1 MIRSHIL
8 VHYFRRHWNPTGGE
22 IEESWG
28 LFVASPTWVQHL
40 EIAFCFQIEYITYF
54 KLYMFITRSLGLPY
68 LQMVWIKFSVFPQ
81 HLPRVL
87 VVKSQSSFNM
97 KMFWLHIMWLILI
110 QQCWHL
116 FIVKLAV
123 LHPFI
128 DGQNSSFCAK
138 KSYMYLKK
146 EVSCGILDVL
156 ADKGCKLTFKYGILL
171 QSKLNKGFPPVCITY
186 SILKQLS
193 ILIS

>member
-1 MIRSHIL
+1 M
-8 VHYFRRHWNPTGGE
+8 
-22 IEESWG
+22 
-28 LFVASPTWVQHL
+28 
-40 EIAFCFQIEYITYF
+40 
-54 KLYMFITRSLGLPY
+54 
-68 LQMVWIKFSVFPQ
+68 
-81 HLPRVL
+81 
-87 VVKSQSSFNM
+87 
-97 KMFWLHIMWLILI
+97 
-110 QQCWHL
+110 
-116 FIVKLAV
+116 VKLAV

-146 EVSCGILDVL
+146 EVSCGILDVP